1 MSNQD
6 RPILQVGDFVTA
18 EFEGQQAMLSV
29 RERIGN
35 YAVLSNGIRFHVLD
49 DRVKRNERNRW
60 YDESTQTVVSLI
72 S

>member
-18 EFEGQQAMLSV
+18 KFEDQRVMLSV

-49 DRVKRNERNRW
+49 DRRKRNERYGW
-60 YDESTQTVVSLI
+60 YHESTRTTIDLI
-72 S
+72 Q

>member
-18 EFEGQQAMLSV
+18 KFEDRRVMLSV

-49 DRVKRNERNRW
+49 DRRKRNERHGW
-60 YDESTQTVVSLI
+60 YHESTCTTIDLI
-72 S
+72 Q

>member
-18 EFEGQQAMLSV
+18 KFEDQRVMLSV

-49 DRVKRNERNRW
+49 DRRKRNERYGW
-60 YDESTQTVVSLI
+60 YHESTHTTIDLI
-72 S
+72 Q

>member
-1 MSNQD
+1 MKELD
-6 RPILQVGDFVTA
+6 RPILQVGDLVTA
-18 EFEGQQAMLSV
+18 EFEDQRVMLSV

-35 YAVLSNGIRFHVLD
+35 YVVLSNGIRFHVLD

-60 YDESTQTVVSLI
+60 YHESTQTVVSLI